1 MANNKT
7 LIIISIIVVI
17 VGIGLAGTIAVHSGL
32 KEEGILGGQRGGR
45 RKRKGPRKLHKK
57 R

>member
-17 VGIGLAGTIAVHSGL
+17 VGSGLAGTIAVHSGL